1 MADPI
6 GGYEMSKPSALLA
19 YQDVDL
25 EKQQVENGLR
35 TTDAR
40 VRLNKLSKLLKTQ
53 QATLKKLTDDLEAVT
68 AVEKRINQQYQ
79 ATAKGLELETSELQ
93 ILENDEETTAEEM
106 TEFRQDIEKLNKEL
120 STMEKELKQ
129 TFASLEQQIAEFQ
142 KTRQIGSKA
151 KKEYDQLRE
160 ICNREKDDAQKELD
174 ALDTEMLR
182 KERDVDPKLMA
193 RYKRARMHHG
203 TPVVPVKEAK
213 CSGCNVGLPTLALS
227 RLLGDGAVIECENC
241 GRLLYID
248 QD

>member
-1 MADPI
+1 
-6 GGYEMSKPSALLA
+6 MSKPIALLA

-79 ATAKGLELETSELQ
+79 ATAKRLELETSELQ

>member
-6 GGYEMSKPSALLA
+6 GGYEMSKPIAIFA

-79 ATAKGLELETSELQ
+79 ATAKRLELETSELQ

>member
-79 ATAKGLELETSELQ
+79 ATAKRLELETSELQ

>member
-1 MADPI
+1 
-6 GGYEMSKPSALLA
+6 
-19 YQDVDL
+19 
-25 EKQQVENGLR
+25 
-35 TTDAR
+35 
-40 VRLNKLSKLLKTQ
+40 
-53 QATLKKLTDDLEAVT
+53 
-68 AVEKRINQQYQ
+68 
-79 ATAKGLELETSELQ
+79 
-93 ILENDEETTAEEM
+93 M